1 MRWMDR
7 TGEARPRRGREG
19 SRGER
24 PGSSS
29 IVRARTGAVVGAAA
43 RPQPQPVR
51 GFGAR
56 YPRVLALSFSFVAS
70 REEKKIESH
79 SNAFHVYTAP
89 TTAPPLARTAYVCD
103 TGIENPTL
111 RVELQRSGRTS
122 GLGSRTDRA
131 PHTILGPRGAEQTA
145 ARACVRITCGTG
157 RTATGAS
164 ITVPHESRSMVPVAP
179 YTGARCHPHRAGVA
193 ASRRYRGATP
203 TAEAAASWASG
214 AGTSSLRTE
223 PPRKRVRGP
232 VGRCHRLAAPA
243 TREPASTNRRVRVR
257 ERTRSAR
264 AQAVRSGGSVRGGG
278 SLRGAGRERAGAA
291 YPVLGIT
298 HAACLC
304 VP

>member
-1 MRWMDR
+1 MDR

-43 RPQPQPVR
+43 RPQPQPIR
-51 GFGAR
+51 GFPFRFGAR
-56 YPRVLALSFSFVAS
+56 YPRVLALSFVAS
-70 REEKKIESH
+70 REKKIESH
-79 SNAFHVYTAP
+79 SKHHVYTAP
-89 TTAPPLARTAYVCD
+89 TIAPPLARTAYVCD

-122 GLGSRTDRA
+122 GPGRIA
-131 PHTILGPRGAEQTA
+131 PHIRYSDREVPNRRRH
-145 ARACVRITCGTG
+145 ARACALPVVLGAQLLARALPSRTSPARWYQWRPTRARAVILIARASQPRGGTAVRRLLPRPLPPGPP
-157 RTATGAS
+157 
-164 ITVPHESRSMVPVAP
+164 VPP
-179 YTGARCHPHRAGVA
+179 
-193 ASRRYRGATP
+193 P
-203 TAEAAASWASG
+203 TAG
-214 AGTSSLRTE
+214 GTSSLRTE

-278 SLRGAGRERAGAA
+278 SLRGAGFLYR
-291 YPVLGIT
+291 
-298 HAACLC
+298 
-304 VP
+304 